1 MTPTPNPAAPT
12 MQRWP
17 QAIVLTPLI
26 AAAILLATLAASP
39 LRVPQQLAFA
49 LVVIA
54 AALWLNRT
62 RTRHPDTR
70 LATLTLVLLSTFST
84 LRYAA
89 LRFSSTWSF
98 SKAHRTADLLFIAL
112 LLLAETHAFLTL
124 FLGFFQ
130 TVWPLDRPAIPL
142 PDDTSLWPSIDLF
155 IPTFE
160 EPLSLVRFTA
170 LAALNIDWPLD
181 KLNVILLD
189 DGHREDFRRFA
200 EEAGI
205 GYLAREG
212 TAHTHAGNINHAL
225 RQTHSPYVAIFHAD
239 HVPTRAFLQLTVGAF
254 LRDPRLAILQ
264 TPQLFYSPDPFERNL
279 DLFRVVPSESDLF
292 FSVLEPGN
300 DLWNASLFSGSCA
313 VLRREALD
321 QTAGLATD
329 TLAEDAH
336 TTLRLQMRGWN
347 TAYLNIPQSA
357 GLATSRL
364 SAHIRRRIR
373 CARGMMRILRIDN
386 PLTAPSL
393 SLPQRLCFF
402 SAIWHVC
409 GALPRLIFLTAPLV
423 YLLFGRSVIAG
434 PWPLLLAYALPHLLL
449 AILAKARIHGPHRQS
464 FWSLIYETVQAPYIL
479 LPSIAALFTPRAS
492 HSHAQQKAAVV
503 RGSFFDQRIAQPFL
517 LLLAFNLLGILMAVA
532 RLFHPP
538 THPSVAPTLVN
549 LLWALFNA
557 VILAVAASVAWES
570 QQRRQAVRVAMAI
583 RATVLLPN
591 GSAVP
596 TITAD
601 LSSGGFMVEIEPTV
615 PLTPGDTVNLVFSS
629 APAGA
634 SLPATVVGI
643 QGRLLR
649 AQFGPLTLDQQET
662 LTLVLYSRADSWL
675 GWSDAFEPD
684 RPLLSLA
691 RIVHLSGRA
700 ALQTI
705 RGILHTLGPGT
716 RRRAAAIA
724 ATLLLTLSL
733 TAFAF
738 TQRALPLLQTA
749 ASSFTP
755 PQTPFHTLLT
765 QFPWIVAL
773 AAVLLC
779 RLAALL
785 LREILTR
792 RARVRLDPNP

>member
-1 MTPTPNPAAPT
+1 MTPTPA
-12 MQRWP
+12 
-17 QAIVLTPLI
+17 VLRSRIDHSAQSILLVALI
-26 AAAILLATLAASP
+26 AAASLLALIP
-39 LRVPQQLAFA
+39 LPAPQQLAFA
-49 LVVIA
+49 VVLVA
-54 AALWLNRT
+54 AALWSNRT
-62 RTRHPDTR
+62 GSSDPNPR
-70 LATLTLVLLSTFST
+70 LTTLILILLSTFST

-89 LRFSSTWSF
+89 FRFSSTWSI
-98 SKAHRTADLLFIAL
+98 SHAHPTPDLLFIAL

-130 TVWPLDRPAIPL
+130 TAWPLNRPPVPL
-142 PDDTSLWPSIDLF
+142 PADADLWPSIDLF
-155 IPTFE
+155 IPTSE
-160 EPLSLVRFTA
+160 EPLSVVRFTA
-170 LAALNIDWPLD
+170 LAALNIDWPPE
-181 KLNVILLD
+181 KLNVFLLD

-205 GYLAREG
+205 RYIAREDPDR
-212 TAHTHAGNINHAL
+212 TLAGNINHAL
-225 RQTHSPYVAIFHAD
+225 LQTHSPYVAIFHAD

-254 LRDPRLAILQ
+254 LRDHRLAILQ

-279 DLFRVVPSESDLF
+279 DLFRVVPTESDLF
-292 FSVLEPGN
+292 FSVEQPGN

-321 QTAGLATD
+321 QISGIPTGTG
-329 TLAEDAH
+329 AEDLH

-373 CARGMMRILRIDN
+373 RARGMMQILRLNN
-386 PLTAPSL
+386 PLTARSL

-402 SAIWHVC
+402 SAIFQFF
-409 GALPRLIFLTAPLV
+409 GALPRLIVLTAPLV

-434 PWPLLLAYALPHLLL
+434 PWPLLLAYAIPHFLL
-449 AILAKARIHGPHRQS
+449 AILAKARIHGPHRHS
-464 FWSLIYETVQAPYIL
+464 FWSVIYETVQAPYIL
-479 LPSIAALFTPRAS
+479 LPSVAALFAPGTATSPVS
-492 HSHAQQKAAVV
+492 PKEAAVSH
-503 RGSFFDQRIAQPFL
+503 SFFDQRIAQPFL
-517 LLLAFNLLGILMAVA
+517 ILLAFNLLGILMAIA
-532 RLFHPP
+532 SLFRIHLPNTP
-538 THPSVAPTLVN
+538 ATLVN
-549 LLWALFNA
+549 LIWALFNA

-583 RATVLLPN
+583 RATVLLPD

-615 PLTPGDTVNLVFSS
+615 PLTRGDTVNLVFPS
-629 APAGA
+629 ASTGA

-675 GWSDAFEPD
+675 GWSEAFEPD

-691 RIVHLSGRA
+691 RIVHLAARA

-705 RGILHTLGPGT
+705 R
-716 RRRAAAIA
+716 A
-724 ATLLLTLSL
+724 
-733 TAFAF
+733 
-738 TQRALPLLQTA
+738 LLQTRANPRRGIATLA
-749 ASSFTP
+749 AAFLLTVTLAAFTRR
-755 PQTPFHTLLT
+755 TPSLPFIPAAAPSLTLPRMPFQTLLT
-765 QFPWIVAL
+765 QFPWIIAL

-779 RLAALL
+779 HLAALL
-785 LREILTR
+785 LREILNR
-792 RARVRLDPNP
+792 RARSRLHSTS